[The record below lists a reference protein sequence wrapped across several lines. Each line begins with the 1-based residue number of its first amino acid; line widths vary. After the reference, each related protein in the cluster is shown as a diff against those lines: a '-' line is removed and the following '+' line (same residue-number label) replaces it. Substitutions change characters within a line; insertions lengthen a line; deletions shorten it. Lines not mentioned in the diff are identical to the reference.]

1 MKVKVL
7 IGFKDK
13 KTGERYQP
21 GQNIEVTEKRAEEI
35 LKKGRLIEAVPAET
49 AEEKVPAE
57 TAEEKEPAETAEEK
71 EEQKKSKAKASKEA
85 K

>member
-57 TAEEKEPAETAEEK
+57 TAEEKE
-71 EEQKKSKAKASKEA
+71 EQKKSKAKASKEA